1 MPAACCGCH
10 HPVGQLVPLVLS
22 ISIWQRLHTF
32 HTLLNRHNDCYRPEM
47 AEEAE
52 VLPSPPSSPKRLE
65 EVEVL
70 PSPPPSPNRPV
81 EVEDTPPTS
90 LPPPP
95 LLPPAPRK
103 ALLGPPPPPVT
114 PLTNTLRAMEK
125 SIAQQTARFFLFLSF
140 QKLKVGW
147 IKWVWEIFDAPHG
160 AFRLYKICFS

>member
-10 HPVGQLVPLVLS
+10 HPVGQLVPLVLT
-22 ISIWQRLHTF
+22 INIWQRLHTF
-32 HTLLNRHNDCYRPEM
+32 HTLINRNNDCYRPEM
-47 AEEAE
+47 AE
-52 VLPSPPSSPKRLE
+52 VLPSPS
-65 EVEVL
+65 
-70 PSPPPSPNRPV
+70 PSPNRHV

-125 SIAQQTARFFLFLSF
+125 SIAQQTARIEAGLSAPAPSWGRAFAPARTSKKFKFFVSNREAADSNILLGVPE
-140 QKLKVGW
+140 KPGW
-147 IKWVWEIFDAPHG
+147 GA
-160 AFRLYKICFS
+160 AFRKP